1 MKRSETAELVLAP
14 IFILSLSL
22 SSYAAGLLEVK
33 ALVAA
38 WHSLLDVK
46 EVVSVCDVCVC
57 VMCDVCASV

>member
-14 IFILSLSL
+14 IFILSL

-57 VMCDVCASV
+57 DVCVCASV